1 MTLLT
6 AHRILIGT
14 ATACF
19 AFYAGWEF
27 TGGGGAGAGGGI
39 VRGALA
45 AAAALGLGF
54 YFRTL
59 KPAATSGRPGAK
71 GDDDGQVV

>member
-14 ATACF
+14 ATAFF

-27 TGGGGAGAGGGI
+27 NGGGGAGGGL
-39 VRGALA
+39 RGTVS
-45 AAAALGLGF
+45 AAAALGLGI

-59 KPAATSGRPGAK
+59 KPAATGGRAGAK
-71 GDDDGQVV
+71 EEDDGQAL